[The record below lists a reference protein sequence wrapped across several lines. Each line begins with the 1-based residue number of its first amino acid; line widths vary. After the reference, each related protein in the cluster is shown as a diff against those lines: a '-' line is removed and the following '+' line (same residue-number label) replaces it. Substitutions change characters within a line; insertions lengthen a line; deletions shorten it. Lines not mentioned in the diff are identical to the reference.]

1 MLDIVS
7 CSLRAN
13 GINFVLCSSRA
24 KDFGSVG
31 GIESFKVNPDIRV
44 LLLPL
49 SLGAE
54 GLDLIVANHV
64 FLVEPIL
71 SSFQEAQVR
80 VCSTCLNVMPLLPP
94 PLLLLL
100 PLLSMKSLVYVCVV
114 VITSVYMYV
123 LIILMFVLI
132 MQAVNRIVR
141 IGQMKDTFV
150 YKYVVCNTIEQRI
163 SSFQLHRKEDGGGDD
178 DFGGDDD
185 EDGDGDGKVG
195 QVASTSVLSSP
206 STSRMK
212 GSSSSS
218 KKAKNRSDDFAL
230 TLDDV
235 DFLLRVE

>member
-80 VCSTCLNVMPLLPP
+80 VHTYITCLHVMLPL
-94 PLLLLL
+94 PLLLL
-100 PLLSMKSLVYVCVV
+100 LLSMKSLVYVCVV

-123 LIILMFVLI
+123 LII
-132 MQAVNRIVR
+132 
-141 IGQMKDTFV
+141 
-150 YKYVVCNTIEQRI
+150 
-163 SSFQLHRKEDGGGDD
+163 
-178 DFGGDDD
+178 
-185 EDGDGDGKVG
+185 
-195 QVASTSVLSSP
+195 
-206 STSRMK
+206 
-212 GSSSSS
+212 
-218 KKAKNRSDDFAL
+218 
-230 TLDDV
+230 
-235 DFLLRVE
+235 

>member
-71 SSFQEAQVR
+71 SSFQEAQAR
-80 VCSTCLNVMPLLPP
+80 VHIYTTCLYVM
-94 PLLLLL
+94 LLLLL
-100 PLLSMKSLVYVCVV
+100 PPPPLLLLSMKSLVYVCVV
-114 VITSVYMYV
+114 VITSVCMC
-123 LIILMFVLI
+123 
-132 MQAVNRIVR
+132 
-141 IGQMKDTFV
+141 G
-150 YKYVVCNTIEQRI
+150 CN
-163 SSFQLHRKEDGGGDD
+163 H
-178 DFGGDDD
+178 
-185 EDGDGDGKVG
+185 
-195 QVASTSVLSSP
+195 
-206 STSRMK
+206 
-212 GSSSSS
+212 
-218 KKAKNRSDDFAL
+218 
-230 TLDDV
+230 
-235 DFLLRVE
+235 